1 MPKGLSSR
9 TTPMIQQFYTL
20 KSEAPD
26 ALLFFR
32 MGDFYEL
39 FGDDASC
46 AAPLLGIVLTAR
58 EKGDQQK
65 IPFCGIP
72 HHSYSHHLVKLLRLG
87 HKVAIA
93 DQMAEESAAG
103 LMKRKIVRIHT
114 LSCTD
119 EMKAF
124 EEGETHPLLAVYECP
139 NTRHWHFLLC
149 DYSLGDLRFGVVESF
164 EEVSGIFDL
173 HKPKELMVRK
183 FQKSLF
189 ADLAEKLKAYD
200 GLLSDLPEEVSGLA
214 GEVSDPL
221 GATVESLSSDFE
233 ELISEV
239 KFIRGLPQR
248 REAVQTA
255 KVLLASVL
263 SYFDS
268 LKASTSHFRRVRSLH
283 EPESM
288 ALSEMAIRDLELLRC
303 HRTGKARGS
312 LWQIIHHCSTP
323 MGSRYLKQRILHPYL
338 DPDKIRLSH
347 RIIER
352 LLELPPKRLSVFADG
367 LSGACDIERLAHHLA
382 RKKLA
387 PAQAAMLL
395 ETLKIAGRIEDSL
408 ISTFLSSEADPVSAF
423 FASLQESL
431 TKCHGAREL
440 LRVGLKEDLRELG
453 SGTGVIKE
461 GYDHELDELRS
472 WLESGDQELQQ
483 YEQSLRADL
492 GYVNLKIKPHK
503 TYGYLIEMT
512 KANVAK
518 LDWDLLSEP
527 LTLKQTMVGSQ
538 RYTSPTLE
546 AFAEKMASSRERA
559 EIKER
564 ELYGSL
570 MTELAEH
577 KLALLEV
584 ATAIAKWDG
593 TLSMALTAIKHD
605 FSKPELTSGDV
616 FELEGSFHPV
626 VAANMPSHKY
636 TTNQLSMSQQHKCF
650 LITGPNMGGKS
661 TLMRQVALTAILSQM
676 GGFVPASRAKLPVF
690 DGIYT
695 RIGAS
700 DNLVAG
706 QSTFMVE
713 MHETAYILQKATPSS
728 LIILDEL
735 GRGTS
740 TDDGMALAW
749 SLLKEFAT
757 QLQSWV
763 LFATHYHDLANKA
776 SDLPRVQLMQT
787 EVLRREGKL
796 HFSYRLIPGVCSHS
810 FGLETA
816 RLAGISEPILK
827 EAEQNLAGTS
837 QAPAA
842 ASSPEPS
849 PRSPTLFSHS
859 SHAAD
864 SSPDP
869 KAWLMAA
876 LDDLEPSS
884 LTPLEALHILLEWK
898 EHHQSP
904 SPPPEAPPPPP
915 AHPPSSGPFA
925 ASVL

>member
-20 KSEAPD
+20 KAEAPD

-39 FGDDASC
+39 FGEDASC

-93 DQMAEESAAG
+93 DQMAEESATG
-103 LMKRKIVRIHT
+103 LMKRQIVRIHT

-119 EMKAF
+119 EIKAF
-124 EEGETHPLLAVYECP
+124 DEGENHHLLAVYECP

-173 HKPKELMVRK
+173 YKPKELMVRK
-183 FQKSLF
+183 FQKPLF
-189 ADLAEKLKAYD
+189 AILADKLKAYD
-200 GLLSDLPEEVSGLA
+200 GLLSELPEDGSRA
-214 GEVSDPL
+214 GEASHPL
-221 GATVESLSSDFE
+221 GTVESLSPDFE

-239 KFIRGLPQR
+239 KFIRGVAHR

-263 SYFDS
+263 SYFAS
-268 LKASTSHFRRVRSLH
+268 LKAATSHFRRVRSLH

-288 ALSEMAIRDLELLRC
+288 ALSEIAIRDLELLRC

-338 DPDKIRLSH
+338 DPAKIRLSH
-347 RIIER
+347 RIIEL
-352 LLELPPKRLSVFADG
+352 LLELPPKRLSAFADG
-367 LSGACDIERLAHHLA
+367 LNGACDLERFAHRLAQK
-382 RKKLA
+382 RLA
-387 PAQAAMLL
+387 PAQAAMLH
-395 ETLKIAGRIEDSL
+395 ETLKIAGRIEDNL
-408 ISTFLSSEADPVSAF
+408 ASTFLNVADSASSF
-423 FASLQESL
+423 FKSLQESL

-440 LRVGLKEDLRELG
+440 LRVGLKEDPRDLG

-492 GYVNLKIKPHK
+492 GHVNLKIKAHK
-503 TYGYLIEMT
+503 TYGYLIEIT
-512 KANVAK
+512 KANIAK
-518 LDWDLLSEP
+518 LDWDLLREP

-559 EIKER
+559 ELKER
-564 ELYGSL
+564 ELYENL
-570 MTELAEH
+570 TAELAEH
-577 KLALLEV
+577 KPALLEV
-584 ATAIAKWDG
+584 AAAMAKWDA
-593 TLSMALTAIKHD
+593 TLSMALTAIKHG
-605 FSKPELTSGDV
+605 FSKPELTNGDT

-636 TTNQLSMSQQHKCF
+636 TTNQLSMTQQQKCF

-661 TLMRQVALTAILSQM
+661 TLMRQVALAAILSQM

-776 SDLPRVQLMQT
+776 SDLPRVRLMQT

-796 HFSYRLIPGVCSHS
+796 RFSYRLIPGVCSHS

-827 EAEQNLAGTS
+827 EAEQNLAG
-837 QAPAA
+837 
-842 ASSPEPS
+842 ASKASATVDVAIKPSPHSPELSSDS
-849 PRSPTLFSHS
+849 PQP
-859 SHAAD
+859 
-864 SSPDP
+864 
-869 KAWLMAA
+869 AWLMAA
-876 LDDLEPSS
+876 LDNLDTSS

-898 EHHQSP
+898 ERHQSP
-904 SPPPEAPPPPP
+904 SPEKVPPPSPS
-915 AHPPSSGPFA
+915 HRPPSLGSSA
-925 ASVL
+925 TSL